1 MQEPSIRSFTL
12 DYYRSLGAELTPLDP
27 GARSW
32 EIRLPQKD
40 PAGKALNITFDPNP
54 DDSQVRPMGRT
65 TPQWRAILEA
75 CTQARPVAYRHIVTE
90 PIHHASELFAA
101 RLPGFG
107 VKGAQLVSVRP
118 RTAVGFS
125 HRVTFDAPAMA
136 ARHEELHHDLLDAL
150 TGERLDAL
158 SETFYTLPAIP
169 IDPPRDPR
177 NLAIETLHVQAI
189 AHVDARTEERGNALE
204 AELSP
209 RLKEA
214 EERIAL
220 YYAGQVAQ
228 LLKDE
233 EAELDAKLEHLVRR
247 TQETKL
253 PGAITKLQA
262 EAEKV
267 TLELEQIRIRR
278 ELEGEGIR
286 EAERARLEA
295 ERARHEITLETT
307 LVSVAFVTY
316 DVVTYALELE
326 QGTLEITYVPV
337 THQLSLPNCPRCGLA
352 IAHGEGAPPPGGV
365 DGRVV
370 CHRCVP
376 GTVGE
381 AAQAAKRVAE
391 PCSRCGVMTPHEAIQ
406 RCHLTGAAYC
416 VVCAVTCHDCGEVTA
431 RELLRPNPSGRGMVC
446 PDHTIRCNSCHLSV
460 LPRETFTCPAC
471 KERHCHSHSSLCPD
485 CGMPTCIRCARERE
499 GHCGACSALKRI
511 RSDHD
516 LVRVVHE
523 LLPSLKR
530 LGLGWRLAEV
540 GEYAL
545 LEWRA
550 PLGRRGRLILSTQ
563 DYFLVSQRERGLL
576 DRTWR

>member
-40 PAGKALNITFDPNP
+40 PAGKALNITFEPTA

-75 CTQARPVAYRHIVTE
+75 CTQARPVAYRHIVTD
-90 PIHHASELFAA
+90 PIAHAAELFGTL
-101 RLPGFG
+101 LPGFG
-107 VKGAQLVSVRP
+107 VTAAKLVSVRP

-158 SETFYTLPAIP
+158 SERFYTLPAIP

-177 NLAIETLHVQAI
+177 HLAVETLHAQAI
-189 AHVDARTEERGNALE
+189 SHVDARTEERGNALE
-204 AELSP
+204 AELAP
-209 RLKEA
+209 RLAEA
-214 EERIAL
+214 EERIAH
-220 YYAGQVAQ
+220 YYAGQIAQ

-253 PGAITKLQA
+253 PGAIVKLQA

-267 TLELEQIRIRR
+267 TVELEQIRIRR
-278 ELEGEGIR
+278 ELEGEHIR
-286 EAERARLEA
+286 EAERSRLEA
-295 ERARHEITLETT
+295 ERARHEITLETA
-307 LVSVAFVTY
+307 LVSVAYVTY
-316 DVVTYALELE
+316 DVVTYALELP
-326 QGTLEITYVPV
+326 QGTLEVSYVPV
-337 THQLSLPNCPRCGLA
+337 TQQLMLPNCPRCGLA
-352 IAHGEGAPPPGGV
+352 IAHGEGAPQPGGH

-370 CHRCVP
+370 CHRCAP
-376 GTVGE
+376 EAE
-381 AAQAAKRVAE
+381 AAEAQAPKRLAE
-391 PCSRCGVMTPHEAIQ
+391 PCTRCGVMSPHEAIQ
-406 RCHLTGAAYC
+406 RCHLTQTAFC
-416 VVCAVTCHDCGEVTA
+416 VVCAVTCHDCGEVTS
-431 RELLRPNPSGRGMVC
+431 RELLRPNPNGRGMVC
-446 PDHTIRCNSCHLSV
+446 PDHAIRCQSCHLSV

-471 KERHCHSHSSLCPD
+471 KERHCHAHANPCSD
-485 CGMPTCIRCARERE
+485 CGMPTCIRCAREH
-499 GHCGACSALKRI
+499 GDHCAACSALKRI

-523 LLPSLKR
+523 LLPALKR
-530 LGLGWRLAEV
+530 FGLSWRMAEV
-540 GEYAL
+540 GEFAL

-550 PLGRRGRLILSTQ
+550 PLGRRGRLVLSTQ
-563 DYFLVSQRERGLL
+563 DYYLVSQRERGLM
-576 DRTWR
+576 DRSWR